1 MKTKHTLLTLSSATI
16 CFAALAASH
25 SPAASTQDFTPWMIV
40 TREKLEVKAP
50 TWQWSA
56 LVPRNG
62 GNGIFSK
69 QSIAEVAS
77 LFRNGTDPA
86 YRQMV
91 ESWSNPV
98 SVIGGSWI
106 WREDGFLIS
115 RTDPSRA
122 PLQLGD
128 AIQFA
133 TTGAGGPF
141 HFALKADGTVLGWSR
156 HGGGLVSPHGLTGI
170 KSLASGRHILALRD
184 DGTLLECS
192 SLTTAPTVLASGL
205 KAGAQVFATWST
217 PPQAAVIDAAGR
229 LVWTNVTGL
238 ADRLKGRQGIKRLM
252 IQQNSALLTDG
263 TYLSLVP
270 ASLLADPK
278 RRFPVIKGVVD
289 VLNSSNT
296 SVQATML
303 LEDGTFYLLDTYLYS
318 VRPDLPWSA
327 GPALNPAL
335 HRTAS
340 LDTDFDRAFVTDDV
354 GDFGRCDTDSKVI
367 HFTLFNAG
375 QFTLEGVTFSLTG
388 RDAGLFSIESDTAI
402 LNPTFARPH
411 QFKVRIKPTSPG
423 LKFATLNVTSTSP
436 GVQPY
441 VIPLRCEAV
450 GSYKAVPASKTPAPL
465 TFGPLHE
472 ERQTGLMVQTLTYTN
487 SSTIPLPNGLQF
499 TLSKFPSGVW
509 VLGSHAPSTV
519 NVVADPTP
527 PTTLYLDYTAPV
539 SAGGK
544 IEFTI
549 CYSDASRRLNAS
561 TQPLITSSPL
571 LEKRPLPGLLGGTLI
586 PTLRVVNLPQG
597 RMVEW
602 NAPSRGAYG
611 FEYSDNGL
619 DWYSASTLLYAASAR
634 RMIWIDRGQP
644 ETLSKPTNR
653 SYRIKKF

>member
-1 MKTKHTLLTLSSATI
+1 
-16 CFAALAASH
+16 
-25 SPAASTQDFTPWMIV
+25 MIV

-50 TWQWSA
+50 NWQWSA

-62 GNGIFSK
+62 GTGIFSRH
-69 QSIAEVAS
+69 SIADVAS

-91 ESWSNPV
+91 ERWSNPV

-106 WREDGFLIS
+106 WREDGSLVS
-115 RTDPSRA
+115 RQDPKRS
-122 PLQLGD
+122 PLQLGN
-128 AIQFA
+128 AVQFA

-141 HFALKADGTVLGWSR
+141 HFALKEDATVLGWSR
-156 HGGGLVSPHGLTGI
+156 DGGGLVAPQGLTGI
-170 KSLASGRHILALRD
+170 RSLASGRHILALRD

-192 SLTTAPTVLASGL
+192 SLTSAPTILASGL
-205 KAGAQVFATWST
+205 KAGAQVFSTWST
-217 PPQAAVIDAAGR
+217 PPQAAVIDSAGR

-252 IQQNSALLTDG
+252 IQQNSALLADG

-278 RRFPVIKGVVD
+278 RRFPVVKGVVD
-289 VLNSSNT
+289 VLNSST
-296 SVQATML
+296 SSIQATML

-318 VRPDLPWSA
+318 VRPDLPWSS

-340 LDTDFDRAFVTDDV
+340 LDTNFDQAFVTDDV
-354 GDFGRCDTDSKVI
+354 GDFGRCDTGSKVI
-367 HFTLFNAG
+367 NFTLFNAG
-375 QFTLEGVTFSLTG
+375 QLMLEGVTFSLTG
-388 RDAGLFSIESDTAI
+388 RDAGLFSIESDAAV
-402 LNPTFARPH
+402 LNPTFAQPH

-423 LKFATLNVTSTSP
+423 LKVATLNVRSTSP
-436 GVQPY
+436 SVQPY
-441 VIPLRCEAV
+441 EIPLRCEV
-450 GSYKAVPASKTPAPL
+450 LGSHKAVPASKTPAPL

-472 ERQTGLMVQTLTYTN
+472 ERQTGLIVQTLTYTN
-487 SSTIPLPNGLQF
+487 NSTIPLPNGLQF

-509 VLGSHAPSTV
+509 VLGSHAPYVV
-519 NVVADPTP
+519 NVMADPNP

-544 IEFTI
+544 VEFTI

-561 TQPLITSSPL
+561 TQPLITSAPL
-571 LEKRPLPGLLGGTLI
+571 LEKRPLPGLLGGTSI
-586 PTLRVVNLPQG
+586 PMLRVVNVPQG

-619 DWYSASTLLYAASAR
+619 DWYSASTLTYAMSAR

-644 ETLSKPTNR
+644 ETVSKPTNR
-653 SYRIKKF
+653 SYRIKKL

>member
-25 SPAASTQDFTPWMIV
+25 SPAASTQDLTPWMIV
-40 TREKLEVKAP
+40 TREKLEVNAP

-62 GNGIFSK
+62 GTGIFSR
-69 QSIAEVAS
+69 QSISDVAG

-91 ESWSNPV
+91 ESWNNPV

-156 HGGGLVSPHGLTGI
+156 DGGGLVSPPGLTGI

-289 VLNSSNT
+289 VLNSSSSSIQT
-296 SVQATML
+296 AML

-354 GDFGRCDTDSKVI
+354 GDFGRCDTGSKVI
-367 HFTLFNAG
+367 DFTVFNAG
-375 QFTLEGVTFSLTG
+375 VQILNGMNLSLSG
-388 RDAGLFSIESDTAI
+388 RDASLFSIESDSTPSSLA
-402 LNPTFARPH
+402 FATPH
-411 QFKVRIKPTSPG
+411 RFKVRITPTSPG
-423 LKFATLNVTSTSP
+423 LKLATLTVSSTSQ

-441 VIPLRCEAV
+441 TIPLRCEVA
-450 GSYKAVPASKTPAPL
+450 GSYKAVPVAMTPAPL
-465 TFGPLHE
+465 TFGPIHE
-472 ERQTGLMVQTLTYTN
+472 ERQTGLMVQTVSYIN
-487 SSTIPLPNGLQF
+487 DSTIPLPNGLLF
-499 TLSKFPSGVW
+499 TISKLPRDVW
-509 VLGSHAPSTV
+509 ALGCYASNAT
-519 NVVADPTP
+519 DTP
-527 PTTLYLDYTAPV
+527 LYPNPPQTLFLQHTESIA
-539 SAGGK
+539 ARGK
-544 IEFTI
+544 IEFTL
-549 CYSDASRRLNAS
+549 CYSDAYRRLNAS
-561 TQPLITSSPL
+561 TQPVISATPL
-571 LEKRPLPGLLGGTLI
+571 LNKAPAFAAFPA
-586 PTLRVVNLPQG
+586 PTLAPLRVINVPQG

-602 NAPSRGAYG
+602 NAPARGVYG
-611 FEYSDNGL
+611 FNYSDNGV
-619 DWYSASTLLYAASAR
+619 DWYSASTALVTATAR
-634 RMIWIDRGQP
+634 RMLWIDRGQP
-644 ETLSKPTNR
+644 ETSSKPTNR
-653 SYRIKKF
+653 LYRIRKL